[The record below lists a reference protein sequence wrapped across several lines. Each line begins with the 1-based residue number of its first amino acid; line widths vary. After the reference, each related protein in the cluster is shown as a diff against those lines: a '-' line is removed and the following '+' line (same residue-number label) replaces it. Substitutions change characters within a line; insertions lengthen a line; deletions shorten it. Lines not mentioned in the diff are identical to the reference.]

1 MGTGDVVPSALP
13 PPGHPPHTRPGQ
25 RFEKGLGAD
34 SSSARGSGQSRGG
47 LPAVASG
54 VLGWICA
61 CCHSEPLCCGG
72 RCMPRGVR
80 DPRVWREQRG
90 PAWACLEL
98 DAGSWAF
105 AQLAGRGV
113 LVRLVLG
120 VPSLANSGRFQSPAV
135 PCKSQVVGIVP
146 RASRGHF
153 LSLWVP
159 PVCPAPH

>member
-1 MGTGDVVPSALP
+1 MGTGDVVPSALLVTP
-13 PPGHPPHTRPGQ
+13 LTLGLGRGLRRDWAQIPHPPGVLAKAEEVSPLWPV
-25 RFEKGLGAD
+25 
-34 SSSARGSGQSRGG
+34 GSWAGF
-47 LPAVASG
+47 A
-54 VLGWICA
+54 A

-80 DPRVWREQRG
+80 DPREWWEQRG
-90 PAWACLEL
+90 PAWACPEL

-113 LVRLVLG
+113 LARLVLG

-135 PCKSQVVGIVP
+135 PCKSQVVGIVS

-153 LSLWVP
+153 LSSWVP
-159 PVCPAPH
+159 PACPAPH